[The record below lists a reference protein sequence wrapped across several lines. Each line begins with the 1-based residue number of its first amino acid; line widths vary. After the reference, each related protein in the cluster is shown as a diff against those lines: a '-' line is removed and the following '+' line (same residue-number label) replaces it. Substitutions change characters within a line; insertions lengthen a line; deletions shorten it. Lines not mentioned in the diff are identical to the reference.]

1 MSISFNKVYTTIL
14 IYTISGER
22 ELYMFYHYKFWH
34 SLKNPTYFTK
44 IVEEGEII
52 GYKKRS
58 LTVFILF
65 ILLFIARE
73 FWGMGTETL
82 TTLFAMDLHNEYYVA
97 RLLSMLGA
105 ILWAIVY
112 FCFHY
117 YGVTYLLHLLTDIP
131 YTWIKKVQL
140 YVVTFLLIE
149 KTILFAVFYV
159 TGYTTLFSFFSLA
172 PLAVQV
178 MSTDY
183 VLFTLNQL
191 TVATM
196 LTIIVQFTFLSKW
209 EEEASRKILL
219 VKIIGIQLFMALFVG
234 MISVLPIKEWITRG
248 LG

>member
-1 MSISFNKVYTTIL
+1 MFTIL
-14 IYTISGER
+14 KER
-22 ELYMFYHYKFWH
+22 KLYMFYHYKFWH

-58 LTVFILF
+58 LTVFLLF
-65 ILLFIARE
+65 ILLFAARE
-73 FWGMGTETL
+73 FWGMGTENL
-82 TTLFAMDLHNEYYVA
+82 TSLFAMDLHNEYYVA

-149 KTILFAVFYV
+149 KAILFIVFAAA
-159 TGYTTLFSFFSLA
+159 GYSTLFSFFSLA
-172 PLAVQV
+172 PLAMQV
-178 MSTDY
+178 IDTDY
-183 VLFTLNQL
+183 VLFTINQL
-191 TVATM
+191 TVATV
-196 LTIIVQFTFLSKW
+196 LTIVVQYTFLSKW
-209 EEEASRKILL
+209 EEEASRKMLV

-234 MISVLPIKEWITRG
+234 LISVLPLKEWITRG